1 MRVMAIAV
9 VAAFAVGAISTADA
23 APRKSKRQYVE
34 PAPVYVPA
42 TTYVMHRDEYGR
54 TRTKILV
61 QKRSYLDGGTEVMPG
76 DISGTNRDEP
86 DQQLLVQS
94 VVARRCRTQLSCRP
108 ADPRSVLPA
117 GQEQPVFQLSQL
129 WKRHSGAD
137 RRSEPGIQTCVVNL
151 SLDFAASHASR
162 APRNDAWKF

>member
-76 DISGTNRDEP
+76 DISGTNRENLINSFSYNPSSASVSNAGIAPPRPVP
-86 DQQLLVQS
+86 D
-94 VVARRCRTQLSCRP
+94 P
-108 ADPRSVLPA
+108 FFLP
-117 GQEQPVFQLSQL
+117 GKNNPFF
-129 WKRHSGAD
+129 
-137 RRSEPGIQTCVVNL
+137 N
-151 SLDFAASHASR
+151 
-162 APRNDAWKF
+162 

>member
-23 APRKSKRQYVE
+23 APRKNKRQYVE

-76 DISGTNRDEP
+76 DISGTNRENLINSFSYNPSSASVSNAGIAPPRPVP
-86 DQQLLVQS
+86 D
-94 VVARRCRTQLSCRP
+94 P
-108 ADPRSVLPA
+108 FFLP
-117 GQEQPVFQLSQL
+117 GKNNPFF
-129 WKRHSGAD
+129 
-137 RRSEPGIQTCVVNL
+137 N
-151 SLDFAASHASR
+151 
-162 APRNDAWKF
+162 